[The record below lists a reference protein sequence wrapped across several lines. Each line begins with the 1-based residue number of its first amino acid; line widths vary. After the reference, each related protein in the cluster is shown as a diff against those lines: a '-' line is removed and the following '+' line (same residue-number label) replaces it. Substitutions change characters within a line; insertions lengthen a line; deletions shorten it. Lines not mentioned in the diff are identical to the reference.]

1 MAVYNPS
8 RPPNS
13 GGLGRYPPQT
23 PQAQLR
29 ITHADRDAAADRL
42 KDAFADGQLDQDEFE
57 ERLNTVMAAK
67 VGADLQPVFGDLRV
81 TGEPAA
87 PESRGAPAAAQ
98 PTSDERTWAFGGH
111 VSGYF
116 TLALGPL
123 LVLILKGRTSAFI
136 RRQAMEALNYQITM
150 IAATVLMTVAW
161 ILVFPVFIYM
171 FMVLGFV
178 FLPMLGGLAALMG
191 FDWRYPFT
199 WRPVR
204 DDPRSAGS

>member
-8 RPPNS
+8 RPPNT
-13 GGLGRYPPQT
+13 GGPGRYPPQT

-29 ITHADRDAAADRL
+29 ITHADRDTAADRL

-57 ERLNTVMAAK
+57 ERLSTVMAAK

-81 TGEPAA
+81 QGQDA
-87 PESRGAPAAAQ
+87 PEARSAPAEAQ
-98 PTSDERTWAFGGH
+98 PTSTERAWAFGGH

-123 LVLILKGRTSAFI
+123 LVLLVKGRSSPFI
-136 RRQAMEALNYQITM
+136 RRHAMEALNYQITM
-150 IAATVLMTVAW
+150 IAASVLMTVAW
-161 ILVFPVFIYM
+161 VLIVPVFIYL
-171 FMVLGFV
+171 FMILGFV
-178 FLPMLGGLAALMG
+178 FLPMAAGLGALMG
-191 FDWRYPFT
+191 FNWRYPLI

-204 DDPRSAGS
+204 EDPEG